1 MTSTPRP
8 ACYTASFLLRP
19 PEPDEFLIIFLPSQE
34 IGELGGEYPTGQLFQ
49 GDNGGQ

>member
-1 MTSTPRP
+1 MTSTPRL

-19 PEPDEFLIIFLPSQE
+19 PEPDEFLIIFLPV
-34 IGELGGEYPTGQLFQ
+34 GGEYPTGQLFQ